1 MLLKMAIFH
10 SFLLL
15 KCPVIYNIFFS
26 HSCIGRHLG
35 CFHILAIVNDAVIHT
50 WVCISLSI
58 SAFIFFIYIP
68 RDITVESY
76 GSSILVF

>member
-1 MLLKMAIFH
+1 MLLKMAIFN

-15 KCPVIYNIFFS
+15 KYSTIYNIFFS

-50 WVCISLSI
+50 CISLSI
-58 SAFIFFIYIP
+58 SAFIFFIYTP
-68 RDITVESY
+68 KDITVESY
-76 GSSILVF
+76 ANSIFVF